1 MRKTSVDIDDRL
13 VEQVRGLL
21 GTSSIRETIDRALR
35 EVVRTAARREEIR
48 ALAVME
54 GLDLADEQV
63 MAGAWR
69 SEPRTDSCVLS
80 AFVLRVKAHVKKRL
94 QQ

>member
-1 MRKTSVDIDDRL
+1 MRKTSVDIDDDL
-13 VEQVRGLL
+13 IEQARGLL
-21 GTSSIRETIDRALR
+21 GTSSIKETIDRALH
-35 EVVRTAARREEIR
+35 EVVRAAARRQEIR

-69 SEPRTDSCVLS
+69 SEPRADT
-80 AFVLRVKAHVKKRL
+80 
-94 QQ
+94 